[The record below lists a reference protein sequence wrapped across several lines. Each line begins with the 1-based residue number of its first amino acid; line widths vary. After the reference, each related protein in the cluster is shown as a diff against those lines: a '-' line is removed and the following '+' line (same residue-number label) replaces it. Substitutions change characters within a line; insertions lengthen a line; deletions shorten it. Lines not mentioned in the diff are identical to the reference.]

1 MSRNDELIRFM
12 EIFPNSFINQEFE
25 MIAIPKFNCFFRLED
40 VKTEKDLFKKAIAW
54 LSRLPFG
61 ANYYSQQWRNIKFAE
76 EVRSQL
82 NEFLGVKFNNIQW
95 NYIYCK
101 LGNGCNQELM
111 DRFVDSNLDFN
122 VFDQLDYQELYN
134 LLVIERS
141 IKQRG

>member
-12 EIFPNSFINQEFE
+12 EIFPNSFINKEFE

-61 ANYYSQQWRNIKFAE
+61 ENYYNQQWRNIKFGE

-82 NEFLGVKFNNIQW
+82 NEFLRVDFNNIQW
-95 NYIYCK
+95 GHIYTK
-101 LGNGCNQELM
+101 LGNACNTELM
-111 DRFVDSNLDFN
+111 NRFVDSNLDFN
-122 VFDQLDYQELYN
+122 IFDQLEYQELYH
-134 LLVIERS
+134 LLVIERGVE
-141 IKQRG
+141 QNG